1 MLISPWPAR
10 MFISTRD
17 GRKMNT
23 LAPMSPSTIKGIP
36 PPGWIARLRLPVS
49 CLYYLLAVVVCVL
62 VLYPVVILF
71 AASVVTGQP
80 GRWGEFTLDGYRP
93 WLAAWDLIPILA
105 NSVIFAASRLAIS
118 LVFAVLFAWA
128 VARTDVPFRRTMMM
142 LIPVPF
148 FTPDLLTGIS
158 WLMLGNPQNGL
169 INQFA
174 RDWLGASGNVINLY
188 GWGGLIFHSSL
199 STISL
204 IFLMLVGFFHSMD
217 SSYEEASVTLGASK
231 YRTVFTITL
240 PMMSPAILAISVL
253 IFASGLDSFENPL
266 LFGNPGGVYVFA
278 NEIYRMLN
286 YRHPPQY
293 SAATA
298 LSVILIFIMFTLIW
312 LQWRKMGGR
321 RFTVISG
328 KGYRPNRIS
337 LPNGARWSIFAIFVV
352 YFLLAIVIPL
362 VQIVASSFFP
372 IFGMYNLENITLDNW
387 RNVIHNRRAMTGIQ
401 NTILFSSAAAVGAI
415 IISGLIGYVRVRT
428 NHWLGRQLELLAWLP
443 WALPG
448 IVLSLALL
456 WAWALPPEPFNLYG
470 TASVIIIGFIVK
482 GLPLGTATMQAA
494 IHQVS
499 GELEESSRVHGGSWM
514 KTAWLIMLPLMR
526 RGVLATFVIVFA
538 LAARDLTIPLLLYR
552 GGTETLTVAMLYYFE
567 EGMLSTLSVV
577 AVIQLVMVFGLLGLE
592 RLTRRKDESD

>member
-1 MLISPWPAR
+1 MTASAEPVRRTFKSPPTGGFLSRAR
-10 MFISTRD
+10 
-17 GRKMNT
+17 
-23 LAPMSPSTIKGIP
+23 IP
-36 PPGWIARLRLPVS
+36 PVL
-49 CLYYLLAVVVCVL
+49 LYYLLAGVVLVL

-80 GRWGEFTLDGYRP
+80 GAWGEFTLEGYRP
-93 WLAAWDLIPILA
+93 WLAAWDLMPILA
-105 NSVIFAASRLAIS
+105 NSVIFAGARLGIS
-118 LVFAVLFAWA
+118 LVFALLFAWA
-128 VARTDVPFRRTMMM
+128 VARTDVPFRRTMIL

-174 RDWLGASGNVINLY
+174 TQVFGIQGPVIDLY

-204 IFLMLVGFFHSMD
+204 IFLMLVGFFYSMD

-231 YRTVFTITL
+231 YRTVFSITF
-240 PMMSPAILAISVL
+240 PMLSPAILSISVL

-278 NEIYRMLN
+278 NEIYRMLS

-298 LSVILIFIMFTLIW
+298 LSVILILIMFALIW
-312 LQWRKMGGR
+312 LQWRKLGVR

-328 KGYRPNRIS
+328 KGYRPNRIA
-337 LPNGARWSIFAIFVV
+337 LPNAVRWGIFAIFVV

-372 IFGMYNLENITLDNW
+372 IFGMYSLEDITLGNW
-387 RNVIHNRRAMTGIQ
+387 RNVLNNRRAMTGIT
-401 NTILFSSAAAVGAI
+401 NTIVFSSVAAVGAV
-415 IISGLIGYVRVRT
+415 IISGLIGYIRVRT
-428 NHWLGRQLELLAWLP
+428 RHWLGRQLELLAWLP

-448 IVLSLALL
+448 IVMGLALL

-470 TASVIIIGFIVK
+470 TALVIIIGFIVK

-499 GELEESSRVHGGSWM
+499 GELEESSRVHGGSWVR
-514 KTAWLIMLPLMR
+514 TAWLILLPLMR

-552 GGTETLTVAMLYYFE
+552 GGTETLTVAMLYYYE
-567 EGMLSTLSVV
+567 EGMMSTLSVV
-577 AVIQLVMVFGLLGLE
+577 AVIQLVMVFALLGLE
-592 RLTRRKDESD
+592 RLTRGKGEQD